1 MTRFILKSRIKQA
14 LVLIVL
20 GSSIIL
26 GSSPP
31 ALSAHPQFSQQV
43 APRMV
48 PRMVQCGDRDQIVKL
63 LDQRFKEVK
72 FAMGLASNVN
82 LFEVFLSKK
91 GTWTILSTRANGKT
105 CIVAAGKSWVS
116 MPAIMK
122 GDAVSF

>member
-43 APRMV
+43 A